1 MLERGIYELLNQ
13 TSGITSL
20 LATQPSGEPCLFI
33 DFQIKGTSKP
43 SVVMQVSYTS
53 DVYSSDG
60 ANNLRFKRIQF
71 DSYSDED
78 ALTAIAVSDAVR
90 NLFKS
95 YRGTLPDGTVVK
107 GSIVQRDQSMPVELA
122 AKVSVVYRRLLEIEF
137 QYIDS

>member
-1 MLERGIYELLNQ
+1 MLEQGIYEKLYATSDITTRLN
-13 TSGITSL
+13 
-20 LATQPSGEPCLFI
+20 TQPNGEPCLFI
-33 DFQIKGTSKP
+33 DFQIKGTKKP
-43 SVVMQVSYTS
+43 SVVMQTSYTS
-53 DVYSSDG
+53 EVYSSDG

-71 DSYSDED
+71 DSYSDVD

-95 YRGTLPDGTVVK
+95 YKGTLPDGTVVT

-122 AKVSVVYRRLLEIEF
+122 AKESVLYRRLLEIEF